1 MGAGAVAVILSAD
14 NVLVRP
20 GWFSL
25 FSLYNVLAFGGVAL
39 LWLRL
44 RPSSRV
50 GVLLLGITALT
61 GLAALQGSSSPFFHS
76 LGVVADP
83 ILTIVW
89 IYLLITFPT
98 IRLDR
103 ASATVLAILVATVV
117 IAFVPWFF
125 FSKHVSGATPLARC
139 TAACPENP
147 FMIADRPGAAAHFS
161 DIVSFGRTFF
171 AVLCLLLLG
180 IRLYLASA
188 PRRRVLFPLYAI
200 AATWAVAFGA
210 YGVATDLIGTNP
222 QVLDTIGWSLTAT
235 RIAIP
240 LAFALSIVVIRSFAG
255 IATAR
260 MMSQLGRLPTAAALQ
275 RVTAESLGDPGLR
288 LAFRN
293 AASLRWVGVGGE
305 PTHPPAPGSGR
316 AWREVRS
323 DGTETRAGFAYDEF
337 LDEDPELLE
346 AAASAVRLSLHTRH
360 LEDELRLSAETNGLP
375 ELTDDE
381 RRRIERDLHDGAQQR
396 LVVIGMDLERLRQ
409 DLPPEARAT
418 NAELARLGEEVD
430 RALDEIREIA
440 HGAYPPVLA
449 DLGLRA
455 ALAEAVRGNT
465 QATLRIDG
473 LARYSQSVE
482 SAIYFATLEAI
493 QNATKHAGRDAS
505 ITASVWAAPGELW
518 FEVRDDGRGFDPAAI
533 EPRGGLVGLSHRL
546 AAVDGTVQVAS
557 KPGDGTVVAGC
568 VPTA

>member
-1 MGAGAVAVILSAD
+1 M
-14 NVLVRP
+14 
-20 GWFSL
+20 
-25 FSLYNVLAFGGVAL
+25 
-39 LWLRL
+39 
-44 RPSSRV
+44 
-50 GVLLLGITALT
+50 
-61 GLAALQGSSSPFFHS
+61 
-76 LGVVADP
+76 
-83 ILTIVW
+83 
-89 IYLLITFPT
+89 
-98 IRLDR
+98 
-103 ASATVLAILVATVV
+103 
-117 IAFVPWFF
+117 
-125 FSKHVSGATPLARC
+125 
-139 TAACPENP
+139 
-147 FMIADRPGAAAHFS
+147 
-161 DIVSFGRTFF
+161 
-171 AVLCLLLLG
+171 
-180 IRLYLASA
+180 
-188 PRRRVLFPLYAI
+188 
-200 AATWAVAFGA
+200 
-210 YGVATDLIGTNP
+210 
-222 QVLDTIGWSLTAT
+222 
-235 RIAIP
+235 
-240 LAFALSIVVIRSFAG
+240 
-255 IATAR
+255 
-260 MMSQLGRLPTAAALQ
+260 
-275 RVTAESLGDPGLR
+275 
-288 LAFRN
+288 
-293 AASLRWVGVGGE
+293 GVGGE

-418 NAELARLGEEVD
+418 NAELARLGDEVD

-455 ALAEAVRGNT
+455 ALTEAVRGNT

-482 SAIYFATLEAI
+482 SAVYFATLEAI

>member
-1 MGAGAVAVILSAD
+1 M
-14 NVLVRP
+14 
-20 GWFSL
+20 
-25 FSLYNVLAFGGVAL
+25 
-39 LWLRL
+39 
-44 RPSSRV
+44 
-50 GVLLLGITALT
+50 
-61 GLAALQGSSSPFFHS
+61 
-76 LGVVADP
+76 
-83 ILTIVW
+83 
-89 IYLLITFPT
+89 
-98 IRLDR
+98 
-103 ASATVLAILVATVV
+103 
-117 IAFVPWFF
+117 
-125 FSKHVSGATPLARC
+125 
-139 TAACPENP
+139 
-147 FMIADRPGAAAHFS
+147 
-161 DIVSFGRTFF
+161 
-171 AVLCLLLLG
+171 LCLLLLG
-180 IRLYLASA
+180 IRLYVATA

-210 YGVATDLIGTNP
+210 YGVATDLIGANP
-222 QVLDTIGWSLTAT
+222 QVLDTIGWSLTAA

-240 LAFALSIVVIRSFAG
+240 LAFALSIVVIHSFAG
-255 IATAR
+255 IALAR
-260 MMSQLGRLPTAAALQ
+260 MMSQLGRLPTASALQ
-275 RVTAESLGDPGLR
+275 RVIAESLGDPGLR

-293 AASLRWVGVGGE
+293 PASLRWVGVGGE

-337 LDEDPELLE
+337 LDEDPELLD

-360 LEDELRLSAETNGLP
+360 LEEELRQSAEMAMP

-396 LVVIGMDLERLRQ
+396 LVVIGMDLEHLRQ

-440 HGAYPPVLA
+440 HGAYPPLLA

-465 QATLRIDG
+465 RATLRVDG

-518 FEVRDDGRGFDPAAI
+518 FEVRDDGRGFDPAVI

>member
-1 MGAGAVAVILSAD
+1 
-14 NVLVRP
+14 
-20 GWFSL
+20 
-25 FSLYNVLAFGGVAL
+25 
-39 LWLRL
+39 
-44 RPSSRV
+44 
-50 GVLLLGITALT
+50 
-61 GLAALQGSSSPFFHS
+61 
-76 LGVVADP
+76 
-83 ILTIVW
+83 
-89 IYLLITFPT
+89 
-98 IRLDR
+98 
-103 ASATVLAILVATVV
+103 VLAILVATVA

-147 FMIADRPGAAAHFS
+147 FMIAERPGAAASFS

-171 AVLCLLLLG
+171 AVLCLFLLG
-180 IRLYLASA
+180 IRLYVASA

-293 AASLRWVGVGGE
+293 AGSLQWVGVGGE
-305 PTHPPAPGSGR
+305 RTHPPAPGSGR
-316 AWREVRS
+316 AWCEVRS

-360 LEDELRLSAETNGLP
+360 LEDELRLSVDTNGPP

-381 RRRIERDLHDGAQQR
+381 RRRIGRDLHDGAQQR

-409 DLPPEARAT
+409 DLPPEAAAAAD
-418 NAELARLGEEVD
+418 AELGRLSEEVD

-449 DLGLRA
+449 DLGLGA
-455 ALAEAVRGNT
+455 ALAEAVRGKT
-465 QATLRIDG
+465 RATLRVDG

-493 QNATKHAGRDAS
+493 QNATKHAGRDAA

-533 EPRGGLVGLSHRL
+533 GPPGGLVGLSHRL

-557 KPGDGTVVAGC
+557 KPGDGTIVAGC
-568 VPTA
+568 VPTG

>member
-1 MGAGAVAVILSAD
+1 
-14 NVLVRP
+14 VL
-20 GWFSL
+20 
-25 FSLYNVLAFGGVAL
+25 
-39 LWLRL
+39 
-44 RPSSRV
+44 
-50 GVLLLGITALT
+50 
-61 GLAALQGSSSPFFHS
+61 
-76 LGVVADP
+76 ADP

-89 IYLLITFPT
+89 IYLLLTFPT

-139 TAACPENP
+139 TAACPDNP
-147 FMIADRPGAAAHFS
+147 FVIADRSGAAMRFS

-171 AVLCLLLLG
+171 AVMCLLLLG
-180 IRLYLASA
+180 IRLFVASS
-188 PRRRVLFPLYAI
+188 PRRRVLLPLYAI
-200 AATWAVAFGA
+200 AGTWAVAFGA

-222 QVLDTIGWSLTAT
+222 RVLDTIGWSLTAT

-255 IATAR
+255 IALAR
-260 MMSQLGRLPTAAALQ
+260 MMAQLGRLPTAAALQ

-293 AASLRWVGVGGE
+293 AGSLRWVGVGGE

-323 DGTETRAGFAYDEF
+323 DGAETRAGFAYDEF
-337 LDEDPELLE
+337 LDEDPELLD

-360 LEDELRLSAETNGLP
+360 LEDELRLSAETGLP

-409 DLPPEARAT
+409 DLPPEARET
-418 NAELARLGEEVD
+418 SAELSRLGDEVD

-440 HGAYPPVLA
+440 HGAFPPVLA
-449 DLGLRA
+449 DLGLQA
-455 ALAEAVRGNT
+455 ALSEAVRSNAR
-465 QATLRIDG
+465 ATLRVGG
-473 LARYSQSVE
+473 LARHSQSVE
-482 SAIYFATLEAI
+482 SAVYFATLEAV
-493 QNATKHAGRDAS
+493 QNATKHAGRDAT
-505 ITASVWAAPGELW
+505 ITASVWEAPGELW
-518 FEVRDDGRGFDPAAI
+518 FEVRDDGLGFDPATI
-533 EPRGGLVGLSHRL
+533 EPRGGLAGLSHRL
-546 AAVDGTVQVAS
+546 AAVDGTVQVS
-557 KPGDGTVVAGC
+557 STPGDGTVVAGC
-568 VPTA
+568 VPTV

>member
-1 MGAGAVAVILSAD
+1 MGAGAIAVLLSTD
-14 NVLVRP
+14 QVLLRP
-20 GWFSL
+20 GWFTL

-61 GLAALQGSSSPFFHS
+61 GLAALQASSSPVAHS
-76 LGVVADP
+76 VGVLSDP

-103 ASATVLAILVATVV
+103 ASATVLAILIATVV

-125 FSKHVSGATPLARC
+125 FSKHISGATPLARC

-147 FMIADRPGAAAHFS
+147 FVIADRPGAAMRFS

-180 IRLYLASA
+180 IRLYVASA
-188 PRRRVLFPLYAI
+188 PRRRVLVPLYAI

-210 YGVATDLIGTNP
+210 YGVATDLIGTRP
-222 QVLDTIGWSLTAT
+222 RVLDTIGWSLTAT

-255 IATAR
+255 IALAR

-275 RVTAESLGDPGLR
+275 RVTAESLGDPGL
-288 LAFRN
+288 LIAFRN
-293 AASLRWVGVGGE
+293 PGSLRWVGVGGE

-323 DGTETRAGFAYDEF
+323 DGAKTHAGFAYDEF
-337 LDEDPELLE
+337 LDEDPELLD

-360 LEDELRLSAETNGLP
+360 LEDELRLSSETGDLP

-409 DLPPEARAT
+409 DLPPEAGAA
-418 NAELARLGEEVD
+418 NAELSRLGDEVD

-440 HGAYPPVLA
+440 HGAFPPVLA

-455 ALAEAVRGNT
+455 ALAEAVRGNP
-465 QATLRIDG
+465 QATLQVDG
-473 LARYSQSVE
+473 LARHSQAVE
-482 SAIYFATLEAI
+482 SAVYFATLEAI
-493 QNATKHAGRDAS
+493 QNATKHAGRGAA
-505 ITASVWAAPGELW
+505 ITASVWDAPGELW

-533 EPRGGLVGLSHRL
+533 DPRGGLVGLSYRL
-546 AAVDGTVQVAS
+546 AAVDGTIQVSSA
-557 KPGDGTVVAGC
+557 PGDGTVVAGC
-568 VPTA
+568 VPTS